1 MAKLGNATFTGLSG
15 QTYNSVVFPF
25 NIKFKA
31 GIGAVYVV
39 SKRTE
44 NEDGQM
50 AHDWFYVGSAGDMRD
65 QFAMHPNTFQFEKYE
80 VNAICVI
87 REDDTAKR
95 KEIYE
100 DLVHKLK
107 PLINEM
113 F

>member
-25 NIKFKA
+25 KITFKP
-31 GIGAVYVV
+31 GIGAVYIV

-44 NEDGQM
+44 NEEGQM
-50 AHDWFYVGSAGDMRD
+50 THDWFYVGSTADMRE
-65 QFAMHPNTFQFEKYE
+65 QFAMHPNVFQFEKYE

-87 REDDTAKR
+87 REDDAANR
-95 KEIYE
+95 KTIYE
-100 DLVHKLK
+100 DIVYKLK